1 MPTHTNAS
9 RRVARPQVS
18 PQYAARP
25 APRKFWK
32 PENVLVIALAAALVI
47 AIYALAKNNSRVN
60 EVQFE
65 SQETTVSPPVEEK
78 NPVPVRSHAAR
89 SAYVAQ
95 AVAQPRRP
103 DVRAASDGSGKV
115 VLPDDVAGHCS
126 IGQDA
131 IKDLG
136 ECLIRNGARVK

>member
-9 RRVARPQVS
+9 RRVTRPQVS

-47 AIYALAKNNSRVN
+47 AIYALAKNSRID
-60 EVQFE
+60 EGQFDRQE
-65 SQETTVSPPVEEK
+65 STVSPPVEEK
-78 NPVPVRSHAAR
+78 NPVPVRSPAAR

-95 AVAQPRRP
+95 AVAQPRHP

-126 IGQDA
+126 IGQEA
-131 IKDLG
+131 IKDFG
-136 ECLIRNGARVK
+136 ECLIRNGARVE